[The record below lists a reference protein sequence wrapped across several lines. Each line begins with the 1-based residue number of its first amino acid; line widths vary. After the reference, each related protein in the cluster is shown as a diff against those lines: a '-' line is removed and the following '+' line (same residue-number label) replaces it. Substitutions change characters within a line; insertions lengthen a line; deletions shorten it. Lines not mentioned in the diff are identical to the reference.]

1 MELSS
6 EDSLRLNVLLRQ
18 NLKAI
23 RIDDSRMIV
32 YALTDKGE
40 AQVPLNPNCREEK
53 YLLLVRELFSTH
65 VLGSPGGYP
74 VYLKRWTR
82 MGQERD
88 EKSMA
93 RLLLLG
99 EPEAVMAVVHTPD
112 INLELAEHAWWS
124 YPSADM
130 GRQLLQSP
138 QVIEA
143 PLGIELAEYLIEFL
157 PFEERHHAMIDS
169 VRLVLQPGLIDTEK
183 RMSLWKKAK
192 RKQSYYIGFLSGA
205 ADDLPVILPAHPAL
219 SSTKKL
225 FDKTLDRKN
234 HYADILLKTWDSQG
248 QAFLNT
254 TTQVLQ
260 KLPNQDAAVE
270 LLNAVGAYF
279 DNIRPDNRQYREIGD
294 IISAVE
300 QTLSSSGEIEAI
312 LAINSE
318 LAPQLHALT
327 ALSMVSEYLVAPIFG
342 QSNAIGTVMR
352 RKLEPVTTLILEYLT
367 ALRPNISP

>member
-1 MELSS
+1 MELSN

-99 EPEAVMAVVHTPD
+99 EPEAVAAVVHTPG
-112 INLELAEHAWWS
+112 ISLELAKRAWWS

-138 QVIEA
+138 QVVA
-143 PLGIELAEYLIEFL
+143 ANLGTELADYLIDFL
-157 PFEERHHAMIDS
+157 PFEEQHQAMIDS
-169 VRLVLQPGLIDTEK
+169 VRLVLQPGLIDEEK
-183 RMSLWKKAK
+183 RATLWKKAK
-192 RKQSYYIGFLSGA
+192 RKQSYYIGFLSGSA
-205 ADDLPVILPAHPAL
+205 HNLPLNPPAHP
-219 SSTKKL
+219 L
-225 FDKTLDRKN
+225 FGTLKSQFTETLLQKN
-234 HYADILLKTWDSQG
+234 RYASVLLKTLDSQG
-248 QAFLNT
+248 QAFLST
-254 TTQVLQ
+254 TKQVLQ
-260 KLPNQDAAVE
+260 KIPNQDATVE

-279 DNIRPDNRQYREIGD
+279 SEVRPDEQQYREISHIVETAD
-294 IISAVE
+294 HTMASSA
-300 QTLSSSGEIEAI
+300 EIDSLLTA
-312 LAINSE
+312 LPE
-318 LAPQLHALT
+318 LTSQLHAT
-327 ALSMVSEYLVAPIFG
+327 ITLSMLSEYLVAPIFG

-352 RKLEPVTTLILEYLT
+352 RNLKPVTTPILDRLSTLSE
-367 ALRPNISP
+367 AP

>member
-1 MELSS
+1 VELSS

-18 NLKAI
+18 NLKAV

-32 YALTDKGE
+32 YALTNKGE

-88 EKSMA
+88 EQSMA

-99 EPEAVMAVVHTPD
+99 EPEAVVAVVHTPD
-112 INLELAEHAWWS
+112 ISLELAERAWWS

-138 QVIEA
+138 RVVEA
-143 PLGIELAEYLIEFL
+143 SLGAELAEYLIEFL
-157 PFEERHHAMIDS
+157 PFEEQHQAMIDS
-169 VRLVLQPGLIDTEK
+169 VRLILQPGLIDAEK
-183 RMSLWKKAK
+183 RASLWKKAK
-192 RKQSYYIGFLSGA
+192 RKQSYYIGFLSGSA
-205 ADDLPVILPAHPAL
+205 NDLPINPPAHPL
-219 SSTKKL
+219 YSSIKSQFSEIL
-225 FDKTLDRKN
+225 HQEDG
-234 HYADILLKTWDSQG
+234 YAYLLLKTMDSQG

-254 TTQVLQ
+254 TSQVLQ
-260 KLPNQDAAVE
+260 KIPNQDATVE
-270 LLNAVGAYF
+270 LMNAVGHYF
-279 DNIRPDNRQYREIGD
+279 NEVRPDDKQYREIEHIKRTAD
-294 IISAVE
+294 DTMASSA
-300 QTLSSSGEIEAI
+300 EIDSI
-312 LAINSE
+312 LARHPA
-318 LAPQLHALT
+318 LGPQLHAIIT
-327 ALSMVSEYLVAPIFG
+327 LSMLSEYLVAPIFG

-352 RKLEPVTTLILEYLT
+352 RNLKPVTTPILEHLT
-367 ALRPNISP
+367 TLSPNITT

>member
-18 NLKAI
+18 DLKAV
-23 RIDDSRMIV
+23 RIDDSRMTV

-88 EKSMA
+88 EQSMA

-99 EPEAVMAVVHTPD
+99 EPEAVVAVVHTPG
-112 INLELAEHAWWS
+112 ISLKLAERAWWS

-138 QVIEA
+138 QVVGTN
-143 PLGIELAEYLIEFL
+143 LGAELAEYLIEFL
-157 PFEERHHAMIDS
+157 PFEEQHQAMINS
-169 VRLVLQPGLIDTEK
+169 VRLILQPGLIDAEK
-183 RMSLWKKAK
+183 RALLWKKAK

-205 ADDLPVILPAHPAL
+205 ANDLPVTPPPHAL
-219 SSTKKL
+219 FATINEQL
-225 FDKTLDRKN
+225 NGTLQQEND
-234 HYADILLKTWDSQG
+234 YARLLLKTLDSQG

-260 KLPNQDAAVE
+260 KIPNQDATVE
-270 LLNAVGAYF
+270 LMNAVGSYF
-279 DNIRPDNRQYREIGD
+279 CKVRPDDKQYREIEH
-294 IISAVE
+294 IIGATDHSMATSA
-300 QTLSSSGEIEAI
+300 EINSI
-312 LAINSE
+312 LALHPE
-318 LAPQLHALT
+318 LAPQLHAIIM
-327 ALSMVSEYLVAPIFG
+327 LSMLSEYLVAPIFG

-352 RKLEPVTTLILEYLT
+352 RNLKPVTTPILEHIAILSSNRT
-367 ALRPNISP
+367 P

>member
-18 NLKAI
+18 DLKAI

-88 EKSMA
+88 EQSMA

-99 EPEAVMAVVHTPD
+99 EPEAVVAVVHTPG
-112 INLELAEHAWWS
+112 ISLELAKRAWWS

-130 GRQLLQSP
+130 GRQLLQST
-138 QVIEA
+138 QVVEA
-143 PLGIELAEYLIEFL
+143 RLGAELADYLIEFL
-157 PFEERHHAMIDS
+157 PFEEQHQAMIDS
-169 VRLVLQPGLIDTEK
+169 VRLILQPGLIDAEK
-183 RMSLWKKAK
+183 RASLWKKAK

-205 ADDLPVILPAHPAL
+205 AGDLPINPPAHPL
-219 SSTKKL
+219 HSS
-225 FDKTLDRKN
+225 FKN
-234 HYADILLKTWDSQG
+234 HFSEILHQENRYTDLLLKTMDSQG

-254 TTQVLQ
+254 TAQVLQ
-260 KLPNQDAAVE
+260 KIPNQDATVE
-270 LLNAVGAYF
+270 LMNAVGAYF
-279 DNIRPDNRQYREIGD
+279 SNVRPDDKQYREIEHIMHTAD
-294 IISAVE
+294 DTMA
-300 QTLSSSGEIEAI
+300 SSTGIKSIMA
-312 LAINSE
+312 LHPE
-318 LAPQLHALT
+318 LAPQLHAILS
-327 ALSMVSEYLVAPIFG
+327 LSMLSEYLVAPIFG

-352 RKLEPVTTLILEYLT
+352 RNLKPVTTPILKQLAT
-367 ALRPNISP
+367 LSPNITT

>member
-18 NLKAI
+18 NLKAV
-23 RIDDSRMIV
+23 RIDDSRMTV

-88 EKSMA
+88 EQSMA

-99 EPEAVMAVVHTPD
+99 EPEAVVAVVHTPG
-112 INLELAEHAWWS
+112 ISLELAERAWWS

-138 QVIEA
+138 RVVEA
-143 PLGIELAEYLIEFL
+143 NLGTELADYLIEFL
-157 PFEERHHAMIDS
+157 PFEEQPQAMIDS
-169 VRLVLQPGLIDTEK
+169 VKLILQPGLIDAEK
-183 RMSLWKKAK
+183 RTSLWKKAK
-192 RKQSYYIGFLSGA
+192 RKQSYYIGFLSGTA
-205 ADDLPVILPAHPAL
+205 SDLPINPPAHPLHASIKSQFNEIHHQENRYTGL
-219 SSTKKL
+219 
-225 FDKTLDRKN
+225 
-234 HYADILLKTWDSQG
+234 LLKTMDSQG
-248 QAFLNT
+248 QAFINT
-254 TTQVLQ
+254 TAQVLQ
-260 KLPNQDAAVE
+260 KIPNQDATVE
-270 LLNAVGAYF
+270 LMNAVGRYF
-279 DNIRPDNRQYREIGD
+279 NEARPDDKQYREIEHITRTAD
-294 IISAVE
+294 NTMASSA
-300 QTLSSSGEIEAI
+300 EIDSIMA
-312 LAINSE
+312 LHPE
-318 LAPQLHALT
+318 LASQLHAII
-327 ALSMVSEYLVAPIFG
+327 ALSMLSEYLVAPIFG

-352 RKLEPVTTLILEYLT
+352 RNLKPITTPILEHLTTLS
-367 ALRPNISP
+367 PNITA